1 MARAFRALT
10 ALAAWAGLGI
20 QLWIL
25 LGGGAFETPALAV
38 WRFLA
43 FFTIL
48 TNLIVA
54 VVSTLSV
61 LAPQSAAGRFVD
73 GANARA
79 AVLLYIGTVG
89 IIYHLI
95 LAGLWDPQGWQRI
108 ADQLLHTATPVLVAL
123 GWLVFD
129 KKDGLRFRALPLF
142 LIYPVGYTL
151 YALARGAGDGFY
163 PYPFIDVSGIG
174 YPKAFLNIAGLTG
187 AFVIGAGMIIFA
199 GKFLAGTGV
208 RNAPAR

>member
-1 MARAFRALT
+1 MARAFRILT

-25 LGGGAFETPALAV
+25 LESPAFETPVLAV

-54 VVSTLSV
+54 LVNTAAA
-61 LAPQSAAGRFVD
+61 LAPASAAGRFASGPNV
-73 GANARA
+73 RA

-89 IIYHLI
+89 IIYHLL
-95 LAGLWDPQGWQRI
+95 LAGLWAPQGWQLV
-108 ADQLLHTATPVLVAL
+108 ADQLLHTATPVMVAL
-123 GWLVFD
+123 GWLLFD
-129 KKDGLRFRALPLF
+129 RKDGLSFRALPAYLV
-142 LIYPVGYTL
+142 YPVGYTL

-163 PYPFIDVSGIG
+163 PYPFIDVSQIG
-174 YPKAFLNIAGLTG
+174 YPRALQNIAGLTA
-187 AFVIGAGMIIFA
+187 AFILGSGLVILL
-199 GKFLAGTGV
+199 GKFLSGFGV
-208 RNAPAR
+208 RTAPAA

>member
-1 MARAFRALT
+1 MERSFRVLSAS
-10 ALAAWAGLGI
+10 AAWTGLGI

-25 LGGGAFETPALAV
+25 LEGGAFDTPVLAV

-54 VVSTLSV
+54 VVSTVSV
-61 LAPQSAAGRFVD
+61 LAPDSAPGRFVD
-73 GANARA
+73 SSNLRA
-79 AVLLYIGTVG
+79 AVLLYISTVG

-108 ADQLLHTATPVLVAL
+108 ADQLLHTATPVLTAL
-123 GWLVFD
+123 GWLLFD
-129 KKDGLRFRALPLF
+129 KKTGLSFRALPLF

-163 PYPFIDVSGIG
+163 PYPFIDVNAIG

-187 AFVIGAGMIIFA
+187 AFVIGAGLVILA
-199 GKFLAGTGV
+199 GKLLAAPGI
-208 RNAPAR
+208 RNAPAG